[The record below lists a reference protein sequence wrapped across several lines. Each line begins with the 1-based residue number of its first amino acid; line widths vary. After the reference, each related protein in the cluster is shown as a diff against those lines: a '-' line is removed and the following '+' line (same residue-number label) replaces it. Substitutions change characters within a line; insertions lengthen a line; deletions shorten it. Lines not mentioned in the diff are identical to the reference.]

1 MAFSWVGPFS
11 GRNSFAPPGP
21 NQYTPARRPFAEA
34 RGRSSRSRGWGTFG
48 FLRRCIHPMKMPG
61 QNHKTRIAPECEEFT
76 ATLKG
81 DDYFG

>member
-1 MAFSWVGPFS
+1 
-11 GRNSFAPPGP
+11 
-21 NQYTPARRPFAEA
+21 
-34 RGRSSRSRGWGTFG
+34 
-48 FLRRCIHPMKMPG
+48 MKMPG